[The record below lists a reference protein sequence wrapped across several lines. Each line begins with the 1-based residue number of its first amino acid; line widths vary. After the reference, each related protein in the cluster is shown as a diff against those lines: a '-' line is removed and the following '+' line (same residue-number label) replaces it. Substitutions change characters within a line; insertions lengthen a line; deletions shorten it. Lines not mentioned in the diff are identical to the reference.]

1 MDMSHR
7 FVAGWEGA
15 RRDNFRLGLTDLFL
29 DNGHWSHPSL
39 LPPVVGSCQVL
50 ISVLFAII
58 VRMDK

>member
-7 FVAGWEGA
+7 FVAGWEGV
-15 RRDNFRLGLTDLFL
+15 LFL
-29 DNGHWSHPSL
+29 DNGHWSLPSL

>member
-7 FVAGWEGA
+7 FVAGWEGV
-15 RRDNFRLGLTDLFL
+15 LFL
-29 DNGHWSHPSL
+29 DNGHWSLPSL
-39 LPPVVGSCQVL
+39 LPPVVG